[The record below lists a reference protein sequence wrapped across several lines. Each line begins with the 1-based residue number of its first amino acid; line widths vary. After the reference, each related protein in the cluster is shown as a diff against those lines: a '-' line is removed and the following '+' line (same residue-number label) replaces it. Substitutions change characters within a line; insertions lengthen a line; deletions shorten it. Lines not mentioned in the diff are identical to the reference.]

1 MNVRNRFEERVARKL
16 EALSLGHDHTAVVD
30 HINRVMSPYEF
41 LRTLSMAVDEALAQA
56 HVEAVIEAQKIYFG
70 DPTAQSTEITT
81 EEA

>member
-16 EALSLGHDHTAVVD
+16 EMLSLGHDHAAVVD

-41 LRTLSMAVDEALAQA
+41 LREMSMAIDAALAQA
-56 HVEAVIEAQKIYFG
+56 HVDAVIEAQKIYF
-70 DPTAQSTEITT
+70 DNPTAMK